1 MLPRTKRQKEVLDY
15 VTRFIE
21 RNGHKPSYQQIAMHL
36 GVSSRAGIQRHIEAL
51 ESQGLITRRRVNG
64 SFGIELGVEKIV
76 TDRICSVDVIEAGED
91 GRLDPKA
98 KRQAL
103 TIPRVMIGELEP
115 DLVFAFRV
123 PDDSM
128 VDEQICEGD
137 LVLFEAR
144 SYARRGQVVIAETE
158 AGQILLGRYH
168 QRGSETEITPA
179 HRGATAFVLPA
190 DEVTVRGVF
199 LGLMRSSALEE
210 L

>member
-1 MLPRTKRQKEVLDY
+1 VLPRTKRQKEVLDY